1 MNLDSLSQELDRL
14 YEFEISEY
22 IARCDELK
30 KSGFRIYRNSNGIHK
45 VVQGGQQSGQSG
57 RAQSQNQYQYANE
70 SVEPKKENIFVRA
83 KKSIKKGIQGFKS
96 FVGFVKFLYR
106 IYKNGKQY

>member
-30 KSGFRIYRNSNGIHK
+30 KSGYRIYRNSNGIHK
-45 VVQGGQQSGQSG
+45 VVLGGQQSQSS
-57 RAQSQNQYQYANE
+57 RAQSQDQYQYANE
-70 SVEPKKENIFVRA
+70 SIEPKKENIFVRA
-83 KKSIKKGIQGFKS
+83 KKAISKGIQGFKS

-106 IYKNGKQY
+106 IYKNGKQF